1 LSHWSTS
8 PAVREMSAEMCQNIA
23 TLVAK
28 VDDRALGEGALTEL
42 TGFAKA
48 GVAAAPFLLKALPK
62 LMEATANKDKKIA
75 AAAAAAVGAMM
86 DAWSPYAVRAVLPTL
101 IASLGIKKKPE
112 EKTCALKM
120 LVALAAAHP
129 DQMAWCL
136 VEALPFA
143 LELMTDIKKDV
154 KAAAMEACTVLSGT
168 CGNKDVQPFVPEMM
182 NAIQNPQTIGEVVEK
197 LASVVFVQAVETPAL
212 AVTVPVVSRGLKD
225 KKEPTKRKACV
236 IIDNMVKLVPD
247 PREVLPFL
255 ENLLPLL
262 KRASEEIS
270 DPEARGT
277 AERAYNTLLRAQQ
290 NTEAR
295 TADPAAV
302 KTVVTD
308 PVGENCAYD
317 ATEDVSDYLV
327 GVSCCLTNSRNFD
340 KTVWR
345 KVFADFKVPAEC
357 ADKTRDLCFKAA
369 NSVDVDEVEDEE
381 GEDLCNC
388 VFTLGYGSL
397 TLLNNTRLHL
407 KRGKNYGLL
416 GANDCG
422 KTTLMRAI
430 NHEQVDGFPP
440 KSELKTAF
448 VEHGIGEA
456 EPECDWSPIDYLLD
470 EPVIK
475 TMHDAGELSQEQMVA
490 ELEKVGFKKGDKLDM
505 TLGQLSGGWKMK
517 MGLVRAMLMEADI
530 LMMDEPT
537 GHLDKFN
544 ATWLTDYI
552 NSLKTGPKPVT
563 VIATSHDPQYLEST
577 TTHIL
582 EFENRKLKLFKGG
595 IVPFVEKHPEAKIY
609 FEIKSAKVKF
619 VFPAPGPLEGVKSR
633 GRALLKMQNVHFQYP
648 NTPKPQLYGVG
659 VQVSMLSRVA
669 IVGPN
674 GAGKSTMIK
683 CLLGECKPT
692 TGTIWKMQGSR
703 VAYMSQHAFHHIESH
718 LDSTATQYIM
728 QRFAGGEDNESLE
741 NLANLGATKET
752 DNQKVKK
759 MLYKD
764 GNLVECETYFDD
776 KAQVQYQK
784 KSLEKAVQLEQIATR
799 RKGKKESEYECKW
812 KGMTLDFLTW
822 VPRKLLIEMGYKVN
836 VQRED
841 EKQAA
846 MAGLQNKQ
854 LTTPGVEKHLADF
867 GVPPEFATHNQLRAL
882 SAGQKV
888 KVVLGAAMW
897 QNPHILVIDEPTNY
911 LDRDALG
918 ALTEAIE
925 EWLGGVV
932 VISHNLEFCNRVATE
947 KWIMDAGHLRAEGG
961 DYVDVKLDDNAGDD
975 QVIDASGNVL
985 EVKREKK
992 MEGKELKKAIKDI
1005 EKKLKDHNKKAT
1017 LTDEEAWA
1025 LGDKLAELKAALTG

>member
-1 LSHWSTS
+1 
-8 PAVREMSAEMCQNIA
+8 MGC
-23 TLVAK
+23 LV
-28 VDDRALGEGALTEL
+28 D
-42 TGFAKA
+42 
-48 GVAAAPFLLKALPK
+48 ALP
-62 LMEATANKDKKIA
+62 L
-75 AAAAAAVGAMM
+75 
-86 DAWSPYAVRAVLPTL
+86 
-101 IASLGIKKKPE
+101 
-112 EKTCALKM
+112 
-120 LVALAAAHP
+120 
-129 DQMAWCL
+129 
-136 VEALPFA
+136 A
-143 LELMTDIKKDV
+143 LEQLVDIKKAV
-154 KAAAMEACTVLSGT
+154 QAAALDACTKLAST
-168 CGNKDVQPFVPEMM
+168 SGNKDVEPFVPEMM
-182 NAIQNPQTIGEVVEK
+182 GAIMKPALIGEVVEK

-212 AVTVPVVSRGLKD
+212 AATVPVVWRGLKD

-255 ENLLPLL
+255 DALLPTL
-262 KRASEEIS
+262 KKACDEIS
-270 DPEARGT
+270 DPEARGV
-277 AERAYNTLLRAQQ
+277 AERAYNTLMRAQES
-290 NTEAR
+290 TEAR
-295 TADPAAV
+295 TADPEAV
-302 KTVVTD
+302 KAAIKD
-308 PVGENCAYD
+308 PVGENCRYD
-317 ATEDVSDYLV
+317 DITDIVEYLTK
-327 GVSCCLTNSRNFD
+327 VSCGFTMCRNFE
-340 KTVWR
+340 KSVWTQA
-345 KVFADFKVPAEC
+345 FGDFKLPSDLAESTC
-357 ADKTRDLCFKAA
+357 DLCFKAA
-369 NSVDVDEVEDEE
+369 NTVDADAVEEEE
-381 GEDLCNC
+381 GQDLCNC

-397 TLLNNTRLHL
+397 TLLNNTRLYL
-407 KRGKNYGLL
+407 KRGGNYGLL
-416 GANDCG
+416 GPNDCG

-430 NHEQVDGFPP
+430 NNEQVDGFPP

-456 EPECDWSPIDYLLD
+456 EPECDWSPFDYLLD

-475 TMHDAGELSQEQMVA
+475 QLHDEGKLSKEQMTA

-544 ATWLTDYI
+544 CAWLIDYV
-552 NSLKTGPKPVT
+552 NSLKSREKLVT
-563 VIATSHDPQYLEST
+563 VIAVSHDTEYLEKT

-582 EFENRKLKLFKGG
+582 EFENRKLSLFRGNIAEYVRIK
-595 IVPFVEKHPEAKIY
+595 PEAKIY
-609 FEIKSAKVKF
+609 FEITVSAKVKF
-619 VFPAPGPLEGVKSR
+619 VFPDPGPLEGIKSR
-633 GRALLKMQNVHFQYP
+633 GKALLKMNSVHFQYP
-648 NTPKPQLYGVG
+648 GTPKPQLYGVG
-659 VQVSMLSRVA
+659 VQVSQLSRVA

-683 CLLGECKPT
+683 CLLGELKPT
-692 TGTIWKMQGSR
+692 TGNIMKVQGAR

-718 LDSTATQYIM
+718 LDISATAYIM

-752 DNQKVKK
+752 ENFKAKK
-759 MLYKD
+759 MIYKD
-764 GNLVECETYFDD
+764 GNLVACDTFYDQNGE
-776 KAQVQYQK
+776 VQYQK
-784 KSLEKAVQLEQIATR
+784 KSLVNAVELEQLVNR

-812 KGMTLDFLTW
+812 KGYSIDFLTW
-822 VPRKLLIEMGYKVN
+822 VSRSLLIEMGYKTN

-854 LTTPGVEKHLADF
+854 PTTPGVEKHLADF
-867 GVPPEFATHNQLRAL
+867 GVPADFATHNPMRAL

-925 EWLGGVV
+925 GWGGGVV

-961 DYVDVKLDDNAGDD
+961 EYVDIKLEGKGGDD
-975 QVIDASGNVL
+975 EVVDASGNVL
-985 EVKREKK
+985 AVNREKK
-992 MEGKELKKAIKDI
+992 MDRKDLKKAIKDL
-1005 EKKLKDHNKKAT
+1005 EKKLKDGAKNKT
-1017 LTDEEAWA
+1017 LTEEETWA
-1025 LGDKLAELKAALTG
+1025 LQDKLNEYKEAVAVA